1 VNGERIKPSYL
12 APGTAIGAYTV
23 VEKVADGGSSHVYKV
38 TRGERVYALKLSA
51 DRLKDQVAG
60 ERKYAEERLD
70 REVAALTSL
79 RHPNI
84 VRVHAFDRWPDPDDY
99 PYIVMDL
106 VEGEALCDWQ
116 AASAPSLER
125 ICIVFEKIAS
135 ALDHMHHL
143 GIIHRDFRSDHV
155 LVRGDGEPILI
166 DLGIARPR
174 VSFDVT
180 RHDRILGAT
189 ANYAPEYVAHWHPD
203 PPRSSSTFDW
213 KPTSDLHS
221 FGYALYQI
229 LTGQRPFPVSPEKE
243 DETLHAITSFV
254 PKAPSLS
261 NPLVPKAMDEIVLKL
276 LEKDPAR
283 RFQDAREVA
292 SRLAQARADAGAS
305 WRNPFDVPEGEEG
318 APSDEL
324 PVTSAMLD
332 MGLEPER
339 GATRI
344 EEGGARDEPSDASES
359 AQETD
364 EPGAPR
370 QGGAEVPEEKGDDGS
385 AADPRKPTPQEES
398 IAQFKA
404 RLEKSAPR
412 RRPRVLIGG
421 GIAVLATLLLVA
433 LLAPRSKREE
443 QRNLR
448 LPSEARPSS
457 NLAIPPVALAP
468 TPPDRPPPKE
478 AHTPTEAKPA
488 RTVESTRGPRTDEA
502 LAAEGQRRARAAGRH
517 AEDAPRDVAQS
528 EEEAPLL
535 RSAAPAEPQVIQWA
549 QRAPGAPVADA
560 SAASLRGVPLGT
572 HLRAKLLTSL
582 DSRTIG
588 SGPVEAV
595 LATPTIVRDR
605 VALPARTFAYGVA
618 SETNGRFMVRFT
630 RLRLPDDSELV
641 FSGIALAKEDG
652 KPGLAASSRIEGGKG
667 KADGAEVRI
676 AKGTGTLLL
685 DSLTAGVPGQAVAQA
700 AGHAFLDQGPSSSP
714 PSSQDL
720 LLLDSGVAFE
730 IWVEKTF

>member
-1 VNGERIKPSYL
+1 MKGDRIKPSYL
-12 APGTAIGAYTV
+12 APGTAIAVYTV
-23 VEKVADGGSSHVYKV
+23 VEKVADGGLSHVYKV
-38 TRGERVYALKLSA
+38 TRGERVYALKLSK
-51 DRLKDQVAG
+51 DRLREQVAG
-60 ERKYAEERLD
+60 ERKYNEERLA

-106 VEGEALCDWQ
+106 VEGEPLCDWRS
-116 AASAPSLER
+116 ASSPSLER

-143 GIIHRDFRSDHV
+143 GIIHRDLRSDHV

-166 DLGIARPR
+166 DLGVARPR

-180 RHDRILGAT
+180 RHDTILGT
-189 ANYAPEYVAHWHPD
+189 TVNYAPECVAHWHPD

-221 FGYALYQI
+221 LGYALYQT
-229 LTGQRPFPVSPEKE
+229 LTGRRPFPVSPGKE
-243 DETLHAITSFV
+243 DETLRAIISFV

-283 RFQDAREVA
+283 RFQDASEVA
-292 SRLAQARADAGAS
+292 SGLAQARADAGAS
-305 WRNPFDVPEGEEG
+305 WRNPFDVPDEEED

-332 MGLEPER
+332 MGIEHER
-339 GATRI
+339 GATRV
-344 EEGGARDEPSDASES
+344 EAGEAEDERVEASESPEDEHGAPREGGAREL
-359 AQETD
+359 
-364 EPGAPR
+364 
-370 QGGAEVPEEKGDDGS
+370 EEEGDDGS
-385 AADPRKPTPQEES
+385 AADSRKPTPQEES
-398 IAQFKA
+398 IAEFKA
-404 RLEKSAPR
+404 RLEKGPR
-412 RRPRVLIGG
+412 RRPRMLIGG
-421 GIAVLATLLLVA
+421 GIAVLATLLLIA
-433 LLAPRSKREE
+433 LLAPRSRKEE
-443 QRNLR
+443 QRNLL
-448 LPSEARPSS
+448 LPSDTRPGS
-457 NLAIPPVALAP
+457 NLAIPPVVPAP
-468 TPPDRPPPKE
+468 TPPDRPAPAE
-478 AHTPTEAKPA
+478 AHTLIEAKPA
-488 RTVESTRGPRTDEA
+488 RRLEPTRESRPDDA
-502 LAAEGQRRARAAGRH
+502 LTAEGRRTGRAAKRH
-517 AEDAPRDVAQS
+517 AQDAPRDAPQS
-528 EEEAPLL
+528 GEAPLL
-535 RSAAPAEPQVIQWA
+535 RSTAITAPPVIQWA
-549 QRAPGAPVADA
+549 QRAPGATVADA
-560 SAASLRGVPLGT
+560 SAASVRGVPVGT

-588 SGPVEAV
+588 SGPVEAI

-652 KPGLAASSRIEGGKG
+652 KPGLAATSRIEGGKG
-667 KADGAEVRI
+667 KAEGTEARI
-676 AKGTGTLLL
+676 AKGTGTLLI
-685 DSLTAGVPGQAVAQA
+685 DALTVGGPGQAVAQA
-700 AGHAFLDQGPSSSP
+700 AGHAFLDQGPASSP

-720 LLLDSGVAFE
+720 LLLESGVAFE